1 MYTCE
6 DIIMLIIMRWS
17 EEILLHSVL
26 SYKIDLYFSKH
37 RLAIDIDEK
46 GYKNR
51 NNDYEIKRQKAIEK
65 ELDCEFIRVNHDG
78 KDFDV
83 YVEIGNIYNH
93 IK

>member
-6 DIIMLIIMRWS
+6 DIIMPIIMHWS
-17 EEILLHSVL
+17 EEILLHSVF

-37 RLAIDIDEK
+37 RLATDIDQK
-46 GYKNR
+46 GYKDR